1 MKALTKMRNL
11 GRLTALNEDV
21 SINEFH
27 SVGWERIFSTVGY
40 PSEEANVWRYGWEV
54 RTSH

>member
-40 PSEEANVWRYGWEV
+40 PSEEANVCRYGWEV